1 MVSRAELDVL
11 TARLTARRAR
21 RIDDPESRR
30 AAVAVV
36 LRVVDEETQVLLIR
50 RAERP
55 DDHWSGHMALPGG
68 RAEPEDVDLIATAM
82 READEEVGL
91 ALERARLLGPLDE
104 LYPRNGRGLVVSP
117 FVFRVEGAPALRLSD
132 EVSEWLWAPLAPLRA
147 GEAATEYPLEY
158 NGMAMR
164 FPAWKVT
171 APGGERVVWGMTY
184 RALESLLEVLDL
196 ER

>member
-1 MVSRAELDVL
+1 MVSGAELDVL
-11 TARLTARRAR
+11 TARLAARHAR

-36 LRVVDEETQVLLIR
+36 LRVVDDETQVLLIR

-68 RAEPEDVDLIATAM
+68 RAEPEDVDLVATAM

-91 ALERARLLGPLDE
+91 VLDRARLLGPLDE

-117 FVFRVEGAPALRLSD
+117 FVFRVEGAPPLRHSD
-132 EVSEWLWAPLAPLRA
+132 EVSEWLWTPLAPLRA

-158 NGMAMR
+158 NGVAMR
-164 FPAWKVT
+164 FPAWKVL
-171 APGGERVVWGMTY
+171 APGGERLVWGMTY
-184 RALESLLEVLDL
+184 RALESLIELLDL
-196 ER
+196 